1 MKQLLAGIALMALI
15 LAAGFCLESR
25 MEQIHHPQA
34 RDLENA
40 AAAAGEENWEYAA
53 ALLIRAKKSW
63 DGSRNLTAA
72 LVHHDPLNDIDTRFA
87 ELSVYAALRS
97 GPEFRSGCAALAQI
111 LRSLPKSHG
120 LHWWNLL

>member
-1 MKQLLAGIALMALI
+1 MKQLWAGLALMALI
-15 LAAGFCLESR
+15 LISGFFLENR
-25 MEQIHHPQA
+25 IERTHHPQA
-34 RDLENA
+34 KDLENA
-40 AAAAGEENWEYAA
+40 ATAAAEGNWDRAA

-72 LVHHDPLNDIDTRFA
+72 LVHHDPIQDIDTRFA
-87 ELSVYAALRS
+87 ELGVYVTTHS

>member
-15 LAAGFCLESR
+15 LISGFFLGNR
-25 MEQIHHPQA
+25 MEQTHHPQA
-34 RDLENA
+34 KDLENA
-40 AAAAGEENWEYAA
+40 AAAAGEGDWEYAA
-53 ALLIRAKKSW
+53 ALLARAKKSW
-63 DGSRNLTAA
+63 DSSRDLTAA

-87 ELSVYAALRS
+87 ELSVYAAMHS

-111 LRSLPKSHG
+111 LRTLPKSHS